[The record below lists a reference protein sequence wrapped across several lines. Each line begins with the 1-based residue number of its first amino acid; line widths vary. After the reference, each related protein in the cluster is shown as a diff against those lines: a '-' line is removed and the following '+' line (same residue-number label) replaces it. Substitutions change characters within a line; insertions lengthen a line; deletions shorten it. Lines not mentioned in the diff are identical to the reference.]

1 MRPFFSILYTVLYDF
16 YQNWSLMSLISS
28 VILWHVSHVTYVN
41 QLNWIERLYWSG
53 HFLSKYSNSAY
64 FSFVKLS
71 KSSYESSHKNSIS
84 LKCYWVKTFLGM
96 ILTRKSINP
105 KSKTK
110 LRSAPLPSKKKQFD
124 LKNSFTK
131 VSDDVSMT
139 SERELGGESPKI
151 SNWRK

>member
-16 YQNWSLMSLISS
+16 YQNWSLISS

-41 QLNWIERLYWSG
+41 QLNWIERLFWSG
-53 HFLSKYSNSAY
+53 HFLSKNSNSAY